1 MIKTVIR
8 DQFITLG
15 FCSLWG
21 PVAAALCLKDQSLL
35 SPKGG
40 ERSRDL
46 GREQSQRGNV
56 DLFRIHSRSRHSREG
71 GDQLRNGSELALNRS
86 VLGFPKTIP
95 GLLFSGD
102 FLTW

>member
-1 MIKTVIR
+1 M
-8 DQFITLG
+8 LG
-15 FCSLWG
+15 FCSLWR
-21 PVAAALCLKDQSLL
+21 PVAAALCLKDQEPPL
-35 SPKGG
+35 PKRRREEQRFG
-40 ERSRDL
+40 EGAKPERKRPL
-46 GREQSQRGNV
+46 EP

-95 GLLFSGD
+95 GLLFLGD